1 VHPENETSPWPVF
14 EAWYQAAVDA
24 ELPLPEAMT
33 LATVGMD
40 GSPAAR
46 IVLYKG
52 RAGEGL
58 TFFTNYQSRKGT
70 ELERVPQCAL
80 VFHWAPLERQ
90 VRVEGHVEK
99 IEPERSD
106 LYFATRPR
114 ESQLGAWASA
124 QSESLASREGHEERY
139 RNLERRFAGA
149 AVPRPPHWG
158 GYRVIA
164 QKFEFWMAHPGRLN
178 ERILFT
184 RTDSGWMRTR
194 LAP

>member
-1 VHPENETSPWPVF
+1 
-14 EAWYQAAVDA
+14 
-24 ELPLPEAMT
+24 
-33 LATVGMD
+33 
-40 GSPAAR
+40 
-46 IVLYKG
+46 
-52 RAGEGL
+52 
-58 TFFTNYQSRKGT
+58 
-70 ELERVPQCAL
+70 
-80 VFHWAPLERQ
+80 
-90 VRVEGHVEK
+90 VEK

-124 QSESLASREGHEERY
+124 QSESLASREELGGSY